1 MLIKKS
7 SDIQLQ
13 SNLKM
18 LLYAEPGVGKTTLA
32 LSMPKPLLLDF
43 DGGVSRV
50 NFAHLDNADVVQVDS
65 WKDINELWTLDL
77 SAYETIIVD
86 TAGKAIDFVIA
97 HKCGNRQPQLRDWG
111 AINNEFVA
119 FMRQLSMSGKN
130 IVYVCHRD
138 SFKDGDNTVFMPAL
152 RAKSLAPIITELDL
166 MGFVEM
172 NNGQRTIS
180 FNPSERF
187 IAKNT
192 VNMPPRMVVPVII
205 DQAGNSTAPNDFLT
219 TQVLVPFRNNLARKK
234 EMQREYT
241 EVINAIKADIDA
253 ITNAAEANAFIAK
266 IGEYKVVGN
275 SKAQAALLLRD
286 KANALGLV
294 LDKKSKL
301 YV

>member
-7 SDIQLQ
+7 SELTLDG
-13 SNLKM
+13 NLKM

-32 LSMPKPLLLDF
+32 VSMPKPLLLDF
-43 DGGVSRV
+43 DGGVKRV
-50 NFAHLDNADVVQVDS
+50 NFSHMENVDTVEVKS
-65 WKDINELWTLDL
+65 WSEINELWTLDL
-77 SAYETIIVD
+77 SDYETIIVD

-97 HKCGNRQPQLRDWG
+97 HKCGSRQPQLRDWG

-138 SFKDGDNTVFMPAL
+138 SFKDGDDTVFIPAL
-152 RAKSLAPIITELDL
+152 RAKNLGPIVTELDL

-172 NNGQRTIS
+172 VNGQRSIS

-192 VNMPPRMVVPVII
+192 VNMPPRMVVPNIV
-205 DQAGNSTAPNDFLT
+205 DANGNPTAPNDFLT
-219 TQVLVPFRNNLARKK
+219 KNVLVPFRNTLAKKK

-241 EVINAIKADIDA
+241 VVMEAIKADINA

-266 IGEYKVVGN
+266 INDYNHVGN
-275 SKAQAALLLRD
+275 SKAAAATLLRD
-286 KANALGLV
+286 KATELGLT

-301 YV
+301 YA